1 MDSGIV
7 TFLRVNV
14 VLTMLL
20 VDSDENV
27 SVGDREFGDDNGDGS
42 DAYEPEGMVPTR

>member
-1 MDSGIV
+1 
-7 TFLRVNV
+7 
-14 VLTMLL
+14 MLL

-42 DAYEPEGMVPTR
+42 DAYEPEGMVPTRWDFKILMYHL